1 MNRAKKKQELIEH
14 YLDFYNVALSML
26 RNEDDAKDVVQ
37 EALVR
42 TLVKVGLRNPAGY
55 CMVAVKH
62 LSVDRLRHRQ
72 QLTRIDEMTLVADCR
87 QEDLL
92 SILEQKKK
100 ELPQL
105 AQAAIDLHYGEGY
118 TLSQVAAIM
127 GLSLSS
133 LKRLLCHAR
142 NDLKTK
148 IETEI

>member
-72 QLTRIDEMTLVADCR
+72 QLTRIDEMTLVAR
-87 QEDLL
+87 QVVKRIEEE
-92 SILEQKKK
+92 LEYPGQIKVNIVRENRIVDYAK
-100 ELPQL
+100 
-105 AQAAIDLHYGEGY
+105 
-118 TLSQVAAIM
+118 
-127 GLSLSS
+127 
-133 LKRLLCHAR
+133 
-142 NDLKTK
+142 
-148 IETEI
+148 